1 MPNLCPAGILD
12 IPDDQFEEDPCL
24 DCNLFPCSYYESMN
38 DDDEC
43 QACSFDLD
51 EKEE

>member
-1 MPNLCPAGILD
+1 MPNLCPAGIID
-12 IPDDQFEEDPCL
+12 IPNEEEELCL
-24 DCNLFPCSYYESMN
+24 DCALFPCSYYENMN

-43 QACSFDLD
+43 QACKIDLD